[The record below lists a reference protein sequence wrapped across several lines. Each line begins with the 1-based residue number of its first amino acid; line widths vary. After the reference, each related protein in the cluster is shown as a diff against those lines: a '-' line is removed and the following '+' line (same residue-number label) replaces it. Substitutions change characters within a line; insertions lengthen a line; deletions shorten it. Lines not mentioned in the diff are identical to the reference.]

1 MIKEFI
7 KILEDNKELFSLIV
21 FIGGF
26 VLIGF
31 IGLLIWL
38 FG

>member
-7 KILEDNKELFSLIV
+7 KILEDNKELFSLTV
-21 FIGGF
+21 FIVGF
-26 VLIGF
+26 GLIGF

-38 FG
+38 LG

>member
-7 KILEDNKELFSLIV
+7 KILEDNKELFSLTV
-21 FIGGF
+21 FIGAFG
-26 VLIGF
+26 LIGF

-38 FG
+38 LG

>member
-7 KILEDNKELFSLIV
+7 KILEDNKELFSLTV

-26 VLIGF
+26 LLIGF

-38 FG
+38 LG

>member
-26 VLIGF
+26 GLIGF

-38 FG
+38 LG

>member
-7 KILEDNKELFSLIV
+7 KILEDNKELFSLTV
-21 FIGGF
+21 FIGAF
-26 VLIGF
+26 WLIGF

-38 FG
+38 LG